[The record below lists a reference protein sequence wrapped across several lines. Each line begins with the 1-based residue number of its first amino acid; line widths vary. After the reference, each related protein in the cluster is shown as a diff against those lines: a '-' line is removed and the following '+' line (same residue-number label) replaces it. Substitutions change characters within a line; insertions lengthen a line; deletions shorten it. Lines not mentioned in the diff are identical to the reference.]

1 MCWRLQIVI
10 GLALWCTT
18 ATIAWADK
26 RVALVIGNS
35 GYQNA
40 VQLANPAHDAAA
52 IADMFKAM
60 DFEVVEL
67 RRDLAAVDMR
77 RVIRDFS
84 GNAQTADVAVVYFA
98 GHGLE
103 VDGENY
109 LIPIDAKL
117 EHDIDVED
125 EAVSLG
131 RVVQMIEPAKRLRV
145 VILDACRDNPFLK
158 SMKRTLATR
167 AIGRGLA
174 RVDPSTSD
182 TLIAFA
188 AKAGST
194 AIDGAGTHSPFTI
207 ALLKNLPVPG
217 IDLRIA
223 LGRVRDQVL
232 EATGRKQDPFVYG
245 SLGGDTVSMVPS
257 AEPKVEAAP
266 PPPVDSVADERHDYE
281 RAERVNTITAWESFL
296 SIHSKGFF
304 AELARGQ
311 LARLYAARTEPP
323 PRPLP
328 MAIGSQPA
336 VGAGKTG
343 TYGNSVPSKSERRAA
358 TPDHSATKDGTVTNK
373 EAEPRR
379 KHKDEEAAE
388 SRRKHKDEEATESRH
403 KHKDEEAAESRHH
416 HKRDNVEVHDDDD
429 ERTPRTSVQHRSHH
443 AEESPHPPM
452 LMSPIIPFGL
462 GGIGF
467 GRW

>member
-1 MCWRLQIVI
+1 MWRRQIVI
-10 GLALWCTT
+10 GLALWCITT
-18 ATIAWADK
+18 TNALAD
-26 RVALVIGNS
+26 RRIALVIGNS
-35 GYQNA
+35 AYQNA
-40 VQLANPAHDAAA
+40 VQLPNPVHDAAA
-52 IADMFKAM
+52 IADMLKTTG
-60 DFEVVEL
+60 FEVVEL
-67 RRDLAAVDMR
+67 RRDVTAVDLR
-77 RVIRDFS
+77 RAIRDFS
-84 GNAQTADVAVVYFA
+84 GIAQTADVAVVYFA

-109 LIPIDAKL
+109 LIPTDAKL

-125 EAVSLG
+125 EALSLG

-158 SMKRTLATR
+158 TMKRTLATR

-174 RVDPSTSD
+174 RVDPPTSD

-194 AIDGAGTHSPFTI
+194 AIDGTGDHSPFTI

-217 IDLRIA
+217 VDLRIA

-232 EATGRKQDPFVYG
+232 EATGRRQEPFVYG
-245 SLGGDTVSMVPS
+245 SLGGDTVPMVPS
-257 AEPKVEAAP
+257 TEPKVEAAP
-266 PPPVDSVADERHDYE
+266 PPPVNSVADERQDYE

-296 SIHSKGFF
+296 SIHGKGFF

-336 VGAGKTG
+336 VSAGKAG
-343 TYGNSVPSKSERRAA
+343 TDGNSAPSKSERPAA
-358 TPDHSATKDGTVTNK
+358 PPDHSTTKDGTVTKK
-373 EAEPRR
+373 EVESRR

-388 SRRKHKDEEATESRH
+388 SRRKR
-403 KHKDEEAAESRHH
+403 KDEEAAESRRKRKDEEAAESRNH
-416 HKRDNVEVHDDDD
+416 HKRRNVEVRDDD
-429 ERTPRTSVQHRSHH
+429 EDTRRSSVQRQSHH

-452 LMSPIIPFGL
+452 LISPMIPFL